1 MATLS
6 SCRAELQSIINE
18 LNSIEDGI
26 RTDFSGIGQNM
37 CADCIGSA
45 TAKFQKVLNDLYNVD
60 YNRLAEW
67 ILGEK
72 EEA

>member
-26 RTDFSGIGQNM
+26 RTDFYGIGQNM